1 MMYLYIKLGTV
12 TTTNQKSGFC
22 ESTVCHHCN
31 VNTVYQVWK
40 NWNACKYIE
49 ENFNASV
56 EKKLNAQNYF
66 VLTRT

>member
-22 ESTVCHHCN
+22 ESTVGHHCI
-31 VNTVYQVWK
+31 VNTVYHVWK
-40 NWNACKYIE
+40 IWNACNYIA

-66 VLTRT
+66 VLTLT